1 MQRGE
6 ARRPQTPQRL
16 APLHHAAL
24 AWPSEPRT
32 PPASDS
38 QDWNVAAPRCRRR
51 QHNAHVT
58 ERREVLYPWHPWF
71 GMTVHV
77 HQVVEKG
84 LIGTL
89 RCSVDG
95 AASGRW
101 LELPAWMFD
110 RAICLPITL
119 ASSPRAHLAALEILR
134 NLLIELRQ
142 SSPAIVVTG
151 SGAQRNPRHQN
162 RRSADA
168 QPAPRFEKTAASSGP
183 IQSVRRPTGL
193 AAMASVA
200 VCDSVGSD
208 GAYGALAERTSAI
221 RAPVRRRRTER

>member
-1 MQRGE
+1 MPDLTQMP
-6 ARRPQTPQRL
+6 ARSGSGCRSRCADGP
-16 APLHHAAL
+16 H
-24 AWPSEPRT
+24 
-32 PPASDS
+32 
-38 QDWNVAAPRCRRR
+38 CRRR
-51 QHNAHVT
+51 HHNTHVT

-71 GMTVHV
+71 GMTVHI

-84 LIGTL
+84 RIGTL
-89 RCSVDG
+89 RCSVND

-119 ASSPRAHLAALEILR
+119 ASSPRAHMAALESLR

-142 SSPAIVVTG
+142 SPPAIAAAG
-151 SGAQRNPRHQN
+151 SGAQRNPHHQT

-183 IQSVRRPTGL
+183 IQSVRQPAGR

-200 VCDSVGSD
+200 ASDSVGSD

>member
-1 MQRGE
+1 
-6 ARRPQTPQRL
+6 
-16 APLHHAAL
+16 
-24 AWPSEPRT
+24 
-32 PPASDS
+32 
-38 QDWNVAAPRCRRR
+38 
-51 QHNAHVT
+51 VT

-77 HQVVEKG
+77 HQVVDKG

-95 AASGRW
+95 ATSGRW

-110 RAICLPITL
+110 RAICLPISL
-119 ASSPRAHLAALEILR
+119 ASLPRVHLAALESLR
-134 NLLIELRQ
+134 ALLIELRQ
-142 SSPAIVVTG
+142 SSPAIAAAG

-183 IQSVRRPTGL
+183 IQSVRQPAGR

-200 VCDSVGSD
+200 AGDSVGSD
-208 GAYGALAERTSAI
+208 GAYGALAERTSAL
-221 RAPVRRRRTER
+221 RAPVRRRRMTFPRFGGHGLRPTRPLRVAPFALASCSRLPSASGGNCRTLR